1 MTCGLAVSKSSR
13 RLGLGIVDA
22 TVEEVVG
29 VRKAAYHRTHQ
40 DELADQRGIL
50 QSEIDGSFA
59 AVGAA
64 DDDGVT
70 YFSIAEERSEIFR
83 FRIPGGRGRSAAVPA
98 AVVADGMESFAEG
111 GPNVVPDGGVSD
123 ALMDKNDSVGT
134 SSAFFV
140 VELPA
145 LNVYKCPRYGS
156 RAAGALGGK
165 AWRPAAFRLR
175 QSAGRTTK
183 A

>member
-98 AVVADGMESFAEG
+98 AVEGEGRGAFAEG
-111 GPNVVPDGGVSD
+111 WSSVVQGGGGTDGVQD
-123 ALMDKNDSVGT
+123 EA
-134 SSAFFV
+134 
-140 VELPA
+140 
-145 LNVYKCPRYGS
+145 
-156 RAAGALGGK
+156 
-165 AWRPAAFRLR
+165 
-175 QSAGRTTK
+175 
-183 A
+183 

>member
-1 MTCGLAVSKSSR
+1 
-13 RLGLGIVDA
+13 
-22 TVEEVVG
+22 
-29 VRKAAYHRTHQ
+29 
-40 DELADQRGIL
+40 
-50 QSEIDGSFA
+50 
-59 AVGAA
+59 VGAA

-70 YFSIAEERSEIFR
+70 HFSIAEERSEIFR

-123 ALMDKNDSVGT
+123 AVMDENDGVGT

-145 LNVYKCPRYGS
+145 LNIYKCPRYGL
-156 RAAGALGGK
+156 RGGRGA
-165 AWRPAAFRLR
+165 LR
-175 QSAGRTTK
+175 QSLAPRRSESGRVL
-183 A
+183 AERPRRR